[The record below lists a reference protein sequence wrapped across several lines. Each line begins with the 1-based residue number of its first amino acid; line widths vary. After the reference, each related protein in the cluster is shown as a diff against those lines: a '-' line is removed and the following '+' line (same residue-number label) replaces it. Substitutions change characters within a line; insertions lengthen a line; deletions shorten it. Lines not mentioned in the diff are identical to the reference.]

1 MHDNI
6 QLIDVILSN
15 SVSKI
20 WSSAVEEWEISS
32 MEEDEDADGI
42 CLCGNTGL
50 RYLYEIKNHKNG
62 NFLFPIGSTCIKKFE
77 RDDLDEEV
85 ENRDRLLRLM
95 SAVKRRERIVL
106 SSTYFSRKLLEYLRL
121 NHIFSPTSY
130 NNFNG
135 ENDYLFMLDMFNRR
149 TYTPNQERKATAII
163 MNSIIPYI
171 RSLIRER

>member
-6 QLIDVILSN
+6 QLKDAILSK

-20 WSSAVEEWEISS
+20 WSYAVVEWEISS
-32 MEEDEDADGI
+32 MEEDEDAGSI

-50 RYLYEIKNHKNG
+50 RYLYEIRNRKNG

-85 ENRDRLLRLM
+85 ENRDRMLKLM

-106 SSTYFSRKLLEYLRL
+106 SSTYFSRKLLDHLRL
-121 NHIFSPTSY
+121 NDVFNPTSY

-135 ENDYLFMLDMFNRR
+135 YNDYLFMLDMFNKR
-149 TYTPNQERKATAII
+149 TKTPNQERKATAII
-163 MNSIIPYI
+163 MNSIMPYI